1 MVLLDPRHREVTMAS
16 PDYTDLADDDVKAI
30 TDRDLQERIYRVTEA
45 IKRIL
50 EDIDN
55 RLTEGGL

>member
-1 MVLLDPRHREVTMAS
+1 MAS

-30 TDRDLQERIYRVTEA
+30 SDRELQEKIYRVTES

-50 EDIDN
+50 EDIDD
-55 RLTEGGL
+55 RLKAGGL

>member
-1 MVLLDPRHREVTMAS
+1 MVLLGPQQREVSMAK
-16 PDYTDLADDDVKAI
+16 PDYSDLADDDVKAI
-30 TDRDLQERIYRVTEA
+30 ADRELQEKIYRVTESL
-45 IKRIL
+45 KRIL